1 MAKAILI
8 ADDNPKIRQLL
19 CQAFKSEEGYDVC
32 AEASN
37 GEEAIALALQHR
49 PDLIILDMSMPIKD
63 GAAAARELKKIMPE
77 IPIILFT
84 QYGDLGKYLRG
95 ASLPVDRVV
104 SKSDIE
110 ELMRHVRALIPI

>member
-1 MAKAILI
+1 MGSGGTY
-8 ADDNPKIRQLL
+8 IRRP
-19 CQAFKSEEGYDVC
+19 CQGFKTGEGYDVC

-49 PDLIILDMSMPIKD
+49 PDLIILDMSMPIMD
-63 GAAAARELKKIMPE
+63 GTAAARELKRIMPE

-84 QYGDLGKYLRG
+84 QYGDLGKYLHG

-104 SKSDIE
+104 SKSDME
-110 ELMRHVRALIPI
+110 ELMRHVRSLIPI

>member
-1 MAKAILI
+1 MPKTILI

-19 CQAFKSEEGYDVC
+19 CEVFKIEAGYRVC

-37 GEEAIALALQHR
+37 GAEAITLALQHR
-49 PDLIILDMSMPIKD
+49 PDLIILDMSMPIMD
-63 GAAAARELKKIMPE
+63 GTAAARELKRIMPE

-84 QYGDLGKYLRG
+84 QYGDLGKYLHG

-104 SKSDIE
+104 SKSDME
-110 ELMRHVRALIPI
+110 ELMRHVRSLIPI